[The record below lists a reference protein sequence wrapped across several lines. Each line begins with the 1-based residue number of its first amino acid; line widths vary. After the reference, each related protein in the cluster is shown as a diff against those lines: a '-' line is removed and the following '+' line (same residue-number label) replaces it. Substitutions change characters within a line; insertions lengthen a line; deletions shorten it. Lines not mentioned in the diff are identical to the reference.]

1 MADSKHPHEY
11 MKYLREERL
20 PHIFCPGCGNG
31 IVLNTIFK
39 GMELSD
45 KSFETAVTY
54 EIAEIKMYIH
64 INIIKIMEYF
74 TFFEHIIDNKV
85 FILTSNKFVFN
96 LSIYNLKKI
105 ILIWKNIYCIGKKSM
120 Y

>member
-45 KSFETAVTY
+45 KSFDDLNMVSGIGCSSRIPGYVKCDSLHTTHGRA
-54 EIAEIKMYIH
+54 IA
-64 INIIKIMEYF
+64 F
-74 TFFEHIIDNKV
+74 ATG
-85 FILTSNKFVFN
+85 
-96 LSIYNLKKI
+96 LKL
-105 ILIWKNIYCIGKKSM
+105 LIQKRCCSSYR
-120 Y
+120 

>member
-11 MKYLREERL
+11 MKYIREERL

-45 KSFETAVTY
+45 KSFDDLNMVSGIGCSSRIPGYVKCDSLHTTHGRA
-54 EIAEIKMYIH
+54 IAFAFA
-64 INIIKIMEYF
+64 F
-74 TFFEHIIDNKV
+74 TNPKNP
-85 FILTSNKFVFN
+85 LTKPAAKHPAKKGF
-96 LSIYNLKKI
+96 LNLKVTP
-105 ILIWKNIYCIGKKSM
+105 
-120 Y
+120 

>member
-39 GMELSD
+39 KEWN
-45 KSFETAVTY
+45 Y
-54 EIAEIKMYIH
+54 Q
-64 INIIKIMEYF
+64 INHLMI
-74 TFFEHIIDNKV
+74 
-85 FILTSNKFVFN
+85 
-96 LSIYNLKKI
+96 
-105 ILIWKNIYCIGKKSM
+105 
-120 Y
+120 